1 MTQVAITRAP
11 DQFRP
16 GVTHGVA
23 TPTCCSCCC
32 CCVGTAVGFTVA
44 VPLAV
49 ARLSPDPA
57 RPAPTR
63 AGRPWGLGL
72 VALAPLLGALVA
84 ITAHELLSDLLTVA
98 GRIALLLGGAVW
110 VGCLAAGL
118 RLCRARP
125 RAVGVAILLLV
136 LAALVAV
143 VELNLSGPLFDSDE
157 ATGTGRYVLAAAA
170 CFVTMV
176 TLGWLLSW
184 DRSPRVPPDGAGGP
198 GGAPGTSGPAA
209 PGGSA
214 GPGGPAGT
222 NRAAGPGGPA
232 GAP

>member
-1 MTQVAITRAP
+1 MTITRAP

-63 AGRPWGLGL
+63 AQRPWGLGL
-72 VALAPLLGALVA
+72 VALAPVLGALVA
-84 ITAHELLSDLLTVA
+84 ITAHELLSDVLTVA

-198 GGAPGTSGPAA
+198 GGPSPVREPDGPNGPNGPNGPSGPGATD
-209 PGGSA
+209 
-214 GPGGPAGT
+214 GPAGT
-222 NRAAGPGGPA
+222 P
-232 GAP
+232 